1 MDSSR
6 HFESPSGRLQTK
18 IREEGELR
26 SGGETMAPVAGKP
39 HFISEGSQIAASR
52 GKLAFSRSS
61 LPFNC
66 MQTIQS
72 ALAIEN
78 VRWIGCQ

>member
-1 MDSSR
+1 
-6 HFESPSGRLQTK
+6 
-18 IREEGELR
+18 
-26 SGGETMAPVAGKP
+26 MAPVAGKP